1 MEEEEEMF
9 HFEGDELP
17 NKSVPAIVISTQAQ
31 YNSTH
36 EIDNQLLIPNQ
47 DQTKLDID
55 DHIVKIKDFVSSQVS
70 QETSKTGHQK
80 AYLEDFEIL
89 SVIGKGAYGQVFLV
103 KKHLEKKLYAM
114 KVLRKAAI
122 VVHGKETEHTKNER
136 SILEEI
142 SHPFIVKLYYAFQCP
157 SKLYLILKYASGTI
171 IALIRRRIVFVLIKR
186 KNVFGRYRAV
196 LYLRAF
202 TRFRAFA

>member
-1 MEEEEEMF
+1 MSSNNVSDEEELF
-9 HFEGDELP
+9 HFEGDDLP
-17 NKSVPAIVISTQAQ
+17 KKSLSIMTPQADCILK
-31 YNSTH
+31 Y
-36 EIDNQLLIPNQ
+36 EINDQILIPNQ

-55 DHIVKIKDFVSSQVS
+55 DHIVKIKDFVSAQVS

-114 KVLRKAAI
+114 KVLKKAAI

-157 SKLYLILKYASGTI
+157 TKLYLILKYASGTI
-171 IALIRRRIVFVLIKR
+171 AILTRRGTVFVFVK
-186 KNVFGRYRAV
+186 
-196 LYLRAF
+196 
-202 TRFRAFA
+202 